1 MQSPLDRDVVQ
12 GRSEARPASRILPL
26 DTRLDRRED
35 GTLYAR
41 SPFALGPYPD
51 RITERLEHWAAQA
64 PDRPFLAER
73 DDRGDWRRLT
83 YGDALR
89 QVRSLAQALLDLQPR
104 ELRPLVILSG
114 NSVEHALLAH
124 AAMYCGLPYAP
135 LAPSYSL
142 VSRDHTT
149 LRAIWAS
156 LDPGLVFAADGAA
169 YERALAAVLDGR
181 TQVITSTPASSL
193 ASLTFHDLARRPATP
208 DVDRAHAAVGPETIA
223 KILYTSGSTG
233 QPKGVINTQRMLCS
247 NQEMIR
253 TALPLVADEPP
264 VLCDWLPWNHTFGG
278 NHNIG
283 IVLYN
288 GGTLYIDGGRPTPA
302 EVGVTLTN
310 LREIATTA
318 YYNVPRGY
326 DLLVPALRA
335 DPSFRERFF
344 SRLTMLFCA
353 AAALRQH
360 IADDLQAMAFDA
372 QGARIPL
379 VTGLGATESAPFA
392 LCAGDATFT
401 GGRIGVPVPGVELKL
416 VPAGDHLDARLRG
429 PSITPGYWRDESM
442 TRAAFDEEGFYR
454 LGDAL
459 SFVDAADPAKGFA
472 FEGRLSEDFKVSSGT
487 WVRVGPLRTRLLAR
501 LGDLAFDVVITA
513 PDRDFVGALI
523 FPNLEACR
531 GLCATAAA
539 LTPAA
544 ILASSPVRQAFVER
558 LAAFARDN
566 PGNSTTIRRAILLDQ
581 PPSID
586 AQETTEKGSVNQKA
600 VMRHRAALVEQIY
613 GAPGTGVLVEISGG
627 EAS

>member
-1 MQSPLDRDVVQ
+1 MSINT
-12 GRSEARPASRILPL
+12 ARLNARILPV
-26 DTRLDRRED
+26 DIVVDRRDD

-41 SPFALGPYPD
+41 SPFALGEYPECL
-51 RITERLEHWAAQA
+51 TERLEHWAVHA
-64 PDRPFLAER
+64 PDRTFLAER
-73 DDRGDWRRLT
+73 DDRGAWRRLT
-83 YGDALR
+83 YRDALHR
-89 QVRSLAQALLDLQPR
+89 VRSVAQALLDLQPGDP
-104 ELRPLVILSG
+104 RPLVILSG
-114 NSVEHALLAH
+114 NSIEHALVAH
-124 AAMYCGLPYAP
+124 AAMYCGIPYAP

-142 VSRDHTT
+142 VARDYTT
-149 LRAIWAS
+149 LRAIWSS
-156 LDPGLVFAADGAA
+156 LDPGIVFAADGRA
-169 YERALAAVLDGR
+169 YERALTAVLDSR
-181 TQVITSTPASSL
+181 TRLITCAPATSL
-193 ASLTFHDLARRPATP
+193 ASLSFDELARTP
-208 DVDRAHAAVGPETIA
+208 DTPAVDRAHARIGPETIA

-253 TALPLVADEPP
+253 TTLPLVADEPP

-288 GGTLYIDGGRPTPA
+288 GGTLYIDRGRPTPA

-335 DPSFRERFF
+335 DPALRARFF
-344 SRLTMLFCA
+344 SRLKMLFCA

-416 VPAGDHLDARLRG
+416 VPIGAHMDARLRG
-429 PSITPGYWRDESM
+429 PSITPGYWRDEAL
-442 TRAAFDEEGFYR
+442 TRDAFDEEGFYK

-459 SFVDAADPAKGFA
+459 SFVDPGEPAKGFT

-487 WVRVGPLRTRLLAR
+487 WVRVGPLRARLLAR
-501 LGDLAFDVVITA
+501 LGDLASDVVITA
-513 PDRDFVGALI
+513 PNRDFVGALI
-523 FPNLEACR
+523 FPNIEACR
-531 GLCATAAA
+531 SLCAAPGAAS
-539 LTPAA
+539 PNA
-544 ILASSPVRQAFVER
+544 ILESAQVRQAFLDR
-558 LAAFARDN
+558 LTAFADDN
-566 PGNSTTIRRAILLDQ
+566 PGNSTTVRRAILLED

-613 GAPGTGVLVEISGG
+613 GAPGPGTLVEISGG
-627 EAS
+627 GDF